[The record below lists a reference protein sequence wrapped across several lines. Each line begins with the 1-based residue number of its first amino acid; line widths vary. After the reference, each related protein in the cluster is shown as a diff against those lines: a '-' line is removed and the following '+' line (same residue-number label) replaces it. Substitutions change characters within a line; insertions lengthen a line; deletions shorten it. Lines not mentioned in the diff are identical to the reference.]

1 MTSDEI
7 KDKINQIH
15 AIPLKDI
22 IEMYGG
28 TFYNGG
34 KQFSHPSLGYEK
46 TPSGFIYARNG
57 KEHWKHFKEGI
68 GGDAIDFVQM
78 VTGKEKIDAINSIL
92 GHENNFIINEAENKE
107 RLIREQKEKAD
118 KDRKKMFA
126 ILKNSVPLIESDLG
140 VSYFIN
146 RKIDQ
151 AALKLQD
158 PNIEIRVNSFKS
170 KEGKEINNIVY
181 LFKGKAKNNSH
192 RFVLMKGIDKDGN
205 KNGVKLNLGNSRP
218 VIHQSEYNKPF
229 IICEGI
235 EDSLSAKELGY
246 KNFIDLNST
255 SNINFLMNS
264 MNICRK
270 WFLNNSFEVC
280 LDNDKAGREAI
291 KKLKTFCNI
300 IDPSELAGVKKY
312 FNNVINHP
320 GDTDNVKAIKD
331 TLKIMGKFNDIKDCN
346 QEELAVITRSLS
358 ILLPEDYFKDYGN
371 TFKIKDSEYE
381 GIIEELGLN
390 DLNDIVLETKNDFDK
405 VVDSLLDIKLER
417 EVAKQR

>member
-1 MTSDEI
+1 
-7 KDKINQIH
+7 
-15 AIPLKDI
+15 
-22 IEMYGG
+22 
-28 TFYNGG
+28 
-34 KQFSHPSLGYEK
+34 
-46 TPSGFIYARNG
+46 
-57 KEHWKHFKEGI
+57 
-68 GGDAIDFVQM
+68 
-78 VTGKEKIDAINSIL
+78 
-92 GHENNFIINEAENKE
+92 
-107 RLIREQKEKAD
+107 
-118 KDRKKMFA
+118 
-126 ILKNSVPLIESDLG
+126 
-140 VSYFIN
+140 
-146 RKIDQ
+146 
-151 AALKLQD
+151 
-158 PNIEIRVNSFKS
+158 
-170 KEGKEINNIVY
+170 
-181 LFKGKAKNNSH
+181 
-192 RFVLMKGIDKDGN
+192 MKGIDKDGN

-371 TFKIKDSEYE
+371 TFKIKDSEYK